1 MNKQSAL
8 ILAFGFIIG
17 TIIICFGCVSLGK
30 SIILAGNESRTPH
43 QINLKILEDSPSLS
57 TEFPDKLEVK
67 LVGDGNSPVG
77 LEVNGKFINHPIRIL
92 NETK

>member
-43 QINLKILEDSPSLS
+43 QINLKILEDSPQPSHSLR
-57 TEFPDKLEVK
+57 TKLRK
-67 LVGDGNSPVG
+67 L
-77 LEVNGKFINHPIRIL
+77 
-92 NETK
+92 